1 MNASRSPKRFAVAL
15 TTLAAAAL
23 LSACEHPPAQTVQI
37 GYRGVQMGSV
47 YNPRTVELVKAAN
60 TVPAALPAAVTGE
73 GIPLAK
79 DTYQNIQVLKDL
91 NIAEFTRV
99 MQAMTDWVAP
109 KQGCAYCHNTAN
121 LADDSM
127 YQKVVARRM
136 IEMTRHLNI
145 DYKQH
150 VAATGVTCYTC
161 HRGQNIPAN
170 TWFINAGMQV
180 KGAAAEPNGQN
191 APAASVGSTA
201 LPYDPFLPFLR
212 DAKPIRVQS
221 ATALPTGTKS
231 SIQHTEQTYGLMVH
245 MSKALGVNC
254 TFCHNSRAFED
265 WSSSTPQRVTAW
277 HGVRMVRELN
287 TAYLEPL
294 TSKFPAKRLGP
305 TGDVA
310 KVYCTT
316 CHQGVNKPLYGVS
329 MAKDYPE
336 LTQIHAAVE
345 APPAPP
351 PPAAAPVKRAS
362 R

>member
-1 MNASRSPKRFAVAL
+1 MITAGTQKRGGIAFMAV
-15 TTLAAAAL
+15 AAAAL
-23 LSACEHPPAQTVQI
+23 LSACEHPPVQTVQL

-47 YNPRTVELVKAAN
+47 VNPRTAALVQSAN
-60 TVPAALPAAVTGE
+60 QVPAALPAAVTGE

-121 LADDSM
+121 LADDSQ

-170 TWFINAGMQV
+170 IWFINPGMQV
-180 KGAAAEPNGQN
+180 RGAAADPNGQN
-191 APAASVGSTA
+191 APASSVGSTS
-201 LPYDPFLPFLR
+201 LPYDPFLPYLR
-212 DAKPIRVQS
+212 DAQAIRIQS
-221 ATALPTGTKS
+221 TTALPSGDKS

-265 WSSSTPQRVTAW
+265 WSGSTPQRVTAW
-277 HGVRMVRELN
+277 HGIRMVRELN

-294 TSKFPAKRLGP
+294 TGKFPASRRGP

-316 CHQGVNKPLYGVS
+316 CHQGVNKPMYGVS

-336 LTQIHAAVE
+336 LTQVHAVE
-345 APPAPP
+345 PPPAPA
-351 PPAAAPVKRAS
+351 PAAAAAPAKRAG